1 MYLFYGTSNS
11 SLVLSFSNFLEWNS
25 VEDVFETPVI
35 LSAIL
40 LSIKSPA
47 ASAVFELHFLKQ
59 FLLRP
64 L

>member
-40 LSIKSPA
+40 LSIKSPV